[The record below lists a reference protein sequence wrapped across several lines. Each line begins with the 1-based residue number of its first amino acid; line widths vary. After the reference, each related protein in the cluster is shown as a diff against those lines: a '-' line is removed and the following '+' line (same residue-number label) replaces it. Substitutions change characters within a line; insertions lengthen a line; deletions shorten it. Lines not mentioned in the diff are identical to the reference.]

1 AIEAAGI
8 DIIIAQGIE
17 AGGHRGIFSTKFDA
31 SVKTSNLVKL
41 IKQHCS
47 LPIVAAGG
55 IMDGQQA
62 RQMLDFGADA
72 VQLGTAFVQCKSSN
86 ANKVYRNALISK
98 PLTKVSASISGR
110 PARAIINHWHMDV
123 DTPDRLMCRL
133 ILIPMIWPSNYMLL
147 QPNKTIRVMA
157 RSGQAQ
163 MWHKFVKWK
172 RLI

>member
-1 AIEAAGI
+1 GILTMVSATNFAEAKAIEAAGI

-62 RQMLDFGADA
+62 RQKLDFGADA
-72 VQLGTAFVQCKSSN
+72 VQLGSAFVQCNSSN
-86 ANKVYRNALISK
+86 ANAAYRKALLSE
-98 PLTKVSASISGR
+98 PLTQASASVAGR
-110 PARAIINHWHMDV
+110 TARGIMSHWDV
-123 DTPDRLMCRL
+123 DVVTTSSLDVPVDT
-133 ILIPMIWPSNYMLL
+133 Y
-147 QPNKTIRVMA
+147 T
-157 RSGQAQ
+157 
-163 MWHKFVKWK
+163 
-172 RLI
+172 